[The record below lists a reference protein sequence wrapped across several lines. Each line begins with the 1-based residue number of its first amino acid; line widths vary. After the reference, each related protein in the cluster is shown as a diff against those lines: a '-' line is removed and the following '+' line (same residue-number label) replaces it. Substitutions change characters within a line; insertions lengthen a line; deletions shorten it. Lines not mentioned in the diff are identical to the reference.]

1 MKENW
6 FSEINKVTNFG
17 SSRTLRVQVRC
28 LRLDGVGFEHCFPKY
43 GATMLNNS
51 DQKTYTTP
59 DPPNDQK
66 KRKDEMIDITSL
78 VRRGKNRFDIYQE
91 QRNHKGFFNQMG
103 QVCGIFL
110 VRVINPEDLL

>member
-28 LRLDGVGFEHCFPKY
+28 LRLDGIGFEHCFPKY
-43 GATMLNNS
+43 GATMLNSS

-91 QRNHKGFFNQMG
+91 QRNHKGFFN
-103 QVCGIFL
+103 
-110 VRVINPEDLL
+110 